1 MLQRL
6 HIHKKDRIFY
16 SYLLSY
22 LLISIVSLLFS
33 IVAYINCENILK
45 KEILTSQSYV
55 LKLHQDRFDN
65 YINTVNKINR
75 SLSGNADLL
84 YLMNNAGFSPQNLL
98 DINDLKAQ
106 LASAKKSMEFC
117 SDLAIYLHRSDSFI
131 TSTKRYPSETG
142 HLYTSQYSMTK
153 DEFRNFIS
161 IPESQG
167 YKILR
172 HKDGTYTLFFIQNI
186 YNYNLKFKLATIFTA
201 VPWENIAQSL
211 NTIEH
216 GGFFW
221 ITEDNTLLPGPGGQI
236 DLSGIGYHD
245 FSSENQLFELDIKNV
260 AYIGSYKKSELTDIK
275 YCMLISKNS
284 YFSQINYMKM
294 IIGVQVIIVLLVV
307 TALSMYYSLK
317 SYHPISRI
325 INVISRY
332 NKLPDGPVNLEKI
345 SNYLEKLVIENNT
358 LANSWKQAKLE
369 LSNQVVLGFVR
380 GWNTDIATLR
390 EAIIYNNDISF
401 REEPFV
407 VLLAS
412 FSDSSNSAIF
422 NHGPQENAGDQVQ
435 LMQYVFNDVFTN
447 KVLSHFSGMLCS
459 FGGTYLCLLNV
470 DIDGKD
476 EELLIRCITECV
488 NWYKENLNLKLM
500 VGISSIH
507 TDLSELPKAYNEAS
521 QVISYQLFWEATSNP
536 LMFYRDSFSLP
547 VSENDTGNKNMVQ
560 FLDNEKKL
568 HNFLTAKEFN
578 KASELLDVILEENF
592 IQDINFMGINKCRM
606 YSLINTIFT
615 SLCDI
620 LGKNNEDIVPKLG
633 LVERLLEANSLETVK
648 KVMHEIFDDL
658 VRYVEENLVTEQ
670 PRWLNEIVS
679 YVDRN
684 YADPNL
690 NIAAVSDQI
699 GMNLTYVGR
708 TFKKFFGY
716 GLTDYIHMQR
726 LKKCK
731 ELLIKG
737 DSVKDAAQAVGY
749 IDSKTL
755 IRIFKKYEGITPGQ
769 FRNNCRSSMT

>member
-245 FSSENQLFELDIKNV
+245 FSSENQLFELD
-260 AYIGSYKKSELTDIK
+260 KKCGLHWLLQEVRTHRHKILHAHIQK
-275 YCMLISKNS
+275 Q
-284 YFSQINYMKM
+284 FSQINYMKM
-294 IIGVQVIIVLLVV
+294 IIGFRLNCASGSDRPVHLLFIKLPSV
-307 TALSMYYSLK
+307 
-317 SYHPISRI
+317 SRI
-325 INVISRY
+325 I
-332 NKLPDGPVNLEKI
+332 
-345 SNYLEKLVIENNT
+345 
-358 LANSWKQAKLE
+358 
-369 LSNQVVLGFVR
+369 
-380 GWNTDIATLR
+380 
-390 EAIIYNNDISF
+390 
-401 REEPFV
+401 
-407 VLLAS
+407 
-412 FSDSSNSAIF
+412 
-422 NHGPQENAGDQVQ
+422 
-435 LMQYVFNDVFTN
+435 M
-447 KVLSHFSGMLCS
+447 
-459 FGGTYLCLLNV
+459 
-470 DIDGKD
+470 
-476 EELLIRCITECV
+476 
-488 NWYKENLNLKLM
+488 
-500 VGISSIH
+500 
-507 TDLSELPKAYNEAS
+507 
-521 QVISYQLFWEATSNP
+521 
-536 LMFYRDSFSLP
+536 
-547 VSENDTGNKNMVQ
+547 
-560 FLDNEKKL
+560 
-568 HNFLTAKEFN
+568 
-578 KASELLDVILEENF
+578 
-592 IQDINFMGINKCRM
+592 
-606 YSLINTIFT
+606 
-615 SLCDI
+615 
-620 LGKNNEDIVPKLG
+620 
-633 LVERLLEANSLETVK
+633 
-648 KVMHEIFDDL
+648 
-658 VRYVEENLVTEQ
+658 
-670 PRWLNEIVS
+670 
-679 YVDRN
+679 
-684 YADPNL
+684 
-690 NIAAVSDQI
+690 
-699 GMNLTYVGR
+699 
-708 TFKKFFGY
+708 
-716 GLTDYIHMQR
+716 
-726 LKKCK
+726 
-731 ELLIKG
+731 
-737 DSVKDAAQAVGY
+737 
-749 IDSKTL
+749 
-755 IRIFKKYEGITPGQ
+755 
-769 FRNNCRSSMT
+769 